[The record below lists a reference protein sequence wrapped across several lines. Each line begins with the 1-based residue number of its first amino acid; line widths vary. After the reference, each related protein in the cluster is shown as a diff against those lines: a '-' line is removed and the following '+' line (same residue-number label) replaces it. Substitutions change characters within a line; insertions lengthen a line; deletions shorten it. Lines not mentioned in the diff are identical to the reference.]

1 MRVRRDGIEEIKRRS
16 DLCEVA
22 VEHGIELKRRGRTYF
37 GLCPF
42 HEEKTAS
49 FAVSKE
55 AGLFHCFG
63 CGVGGDV
70 IGFVARLQRI
80 GFREALERLATR
92 AGIDLGAWDEASD
105 AARPAGLPE
114 SFRRGLNAQAAARF
128 ARQAAAG
135 RRP

>member
-1 MRVRRDGIEEIKRRS
+1 MRVTRDGIDEIKRRN

-22 VEHGIELKRRGRTYF
+22 SEHGIELKRRGRTYF

-70 IGFVARLQRI
+70 IGLVARLQRI
-80 GFREALERLATR
+80 GFPEALEHLATR
-92 AGIDLGAWDEASD
+92 AGIDLGTWSEASG
-105 AARPAGLPE
+105 AAGPASLPE
-114 SFRRGLNAQAAARF
+114 SFRKRLNAQAAARF
-128 ARQAAAG
+128 ARQAAG

>member
-1 MRVRRDGIEEIKRRS
+1 MRVTRDGIDEIKRRN

-22 VEHGIELKRRGRTYF
+22 SEHGIELKRRGRTYF

-92 AGIDLGAWDEASD
+92 AGIDLGAWDEASG
-105 AARPAGLPE
+105 AALPE
-114 SFRRGLNAQAAARF
+114 SFRRRLNAQAAARF
-128 ARQAAAG
+128 ARQAAG